1 MLEDAGASPA
11 ASAYRLSI
19 ICNENDKW
27 TRLSY
32 KLLMWQI

>member
-19 ICNENDKW
+19 ICNENDK
-27 TRLSY
+27 
-32 KLLMWQI
+32 